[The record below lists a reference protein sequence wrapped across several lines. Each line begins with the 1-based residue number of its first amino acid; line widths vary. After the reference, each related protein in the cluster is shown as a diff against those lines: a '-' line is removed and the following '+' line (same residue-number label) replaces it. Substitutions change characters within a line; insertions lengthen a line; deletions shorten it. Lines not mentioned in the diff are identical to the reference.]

1 MIEFDATSVAALAFI
16 AFIGLLIYI
25 KLPQTIANGL
35 DNQSAAIAKE
45 LDQARQ
51 LRIEAEKLRQSYVD
65 QQSEAQAQAQAMIKQ
80 AEIDAK
86 NLKEQAK
93 IQLEAEIAAKSKAAT
108 DAIARAEQIAIAEVR
123 AHTAEAAIGL
133 AERMIIAGVTNKN
146 TDAMFASS
154 LKAIENKLS
163 N

>member
-1 MIEFDATSVAALAFI
+1 
-16 AFIGLLIYI
+16 
-25 KLPQTIANGL
+25 
-35 DNQSAAIAKE
+35 